1 MQKDGQGK
9 EMFEVQSMVYNVFIR
24 DVRVLRS
31 PKATGRKETLE
42 VTYFSLTP
50 HWNVK
55 KRKKET
61 KNKWKK
67 ERERKKMWHLQ
78 WEQLKGM

>member
-50 HWNVK
+50 H
-55 KRKKET
+55 
-61 KNKWKK
+61 
-67 ERERKKMWHLQ
+67 
-78 WEQLKGM
+78 